1 MFLGNRQSR
10 ILIMLTAVLLVI
22 CLVMLTGCQGQ
33 KQGDPPAAAG
43 RATESTGEPTGET
56 GETGSEPAVTITGD
70 GVGHE
75 VKFTLTELKNMEEGS
90 AAVCYSTVNN
100 WPAKKFVVG
109 KGVRVAYLLEKAG
122 IKENAQR
129 ITFRAADGYNASLT
143 REQLTEKRFCFPG
156 LLQGS
161 SEGAWEVP
169 AILAWEYEEDT
180 SDLSEA
186 TSGKLRLLLGQKWLN
201 DVVTAAFVKGVST
214 IEVSAAQPGRW
225 SEVQAGPAPG
235 KVKRG
240 TEIALSHPQQ
250 DLVKIYYTID
260 GSTPDEKSLVYNP
273 STTYFQPDLN
283 KPIPV
288 YKPVTIKTV
297 VVGFGKHNSRVST
310 FKYDLE

>member
-1 MFLGNRQSR
+1 M
-10 ILIMLTAVLLVI
+10 LVI
-22 CLVMLTGCQGQ
+22 CLIMLTGCQGQ
-33 KQGDPPAAAG
+33 KQDGSPAATG
-43 RATESTGEPTGET
+43 KVTESTGRPT

-70 GVGHE
+70 GVEHE
-75 VKFTLTELKNMEEGS
+75 VKFTLAELKSMEEAS

-109 KGVRVAYLLEKAG
+109 KGVRVAYLLDKAG
-122 IKENAQR
+122 IKEDAQR
-129 ITFRAADGYNASLT
+129 ITFRAADGYNASFT
-143 REQLTEKRFCFPG
+143 REQLTEKRFSFPG
-156 LLQGS
+156 LLKGS
-161 SEGAWEVP
+161 TEGAREVP

-214 IEVSAAQPGRW
+214 IVVSAAPPGQW

-240 TEIALSHPQQ
+240 TEIVLSHPQQ

-273 STTYFQPDLN
+273 STTYFQPDLS
-283 KPIPV
+283 KPIQV
-288 YKPVTIKTV
+288 DKPVTIKTV
-297 VVGFGKHNSRVST
+297 VVGFGKHNSQVST